1 MVTLTMNA
9 HTVPNAEIDSSI
21 AENILILYNEFE
33 CVNISQ
39 GTNSYPCSRIVWE
52 VEPGLQTATIYIYI
66 KGHMISEKNVIIQ
79 VLLYE
84 GRKREMLTPILGLFA
99 QNMNM
104 LTYTAV
110 RNLHNNAYDSL
121 RHEHARQDEGQ
132 ETQYPT
138 SHY

>member
-1 MVTLTMNA
+1 
-9 HTVPNAEIDSSI
+9 
-21 AENILILYNEFE
+21 
-33 CVNISQ
+33 
-39 GTNSYPCSRIVWE
+39 
-52 VEPGLQTATIYIYI
+52 
-66 KGHMISEKNVIIQ
+66 MISEKNVIIQ

-84 GRKREMLTPILGLFA
+84 GRKQEMLTPILGLFA

-104 LTYTAV
+104 LTYAAV